1 MLSDD
6 TPSADLHLRR
16 ATPADAEILSQWDAK
31 PHVQAAVS
39 NNGCSGFDA
48 DWPVELDQR
57 SDGTEFF
64 IAEVDCKPI
73 GALQI
78 IDPARE
84 HSHYWGA
91 VATNLKAIDI
101 WIGEEDYLGKGF
113 GGRMMTFAVEYAFTE
128 SEVAA
133 ILIDPLSNNLKAHR
147 FYCRFGFKFMER
159 RQFDAESDCFV
170 FKLTRSDWQKRSQT
184 PIKSI

>member
-1 MLSDD
+1 MPSED
-6 TPSADLHLRR
+6 TSSADLHLRR
-16 ATPADAEILSQWDAK
+16 ATPADAETLSRWDRK
-31 PHVQAAVS
+31 PHVKAAVS
-39 NNGCSGFDA
+39 DSGSSGFDA

-64 IAEVDCKPI
+64 IAEVDGKPI

-84 HSHYWGA
+84 QSQYWGS

-113 GGRMMTFAVEYAFTE
+113 GGRMMTFAVEYAFAE
-128 SEVAA
+128 SEVTA
-133 ILIDPLSNNLKAHR
+133 ILIDPLASNVRAHR
-147 FYCRFGFKFMER
+147 FYRRFGFEFVER
-159 RQFDAESDCFV
+159 RQFDADSDCFV
-170 FKLTRSDWQKRSQT
+170 FKLTRSHWLEKSQT
-184 PIKSI
+184 PGQSI